1 MGTQTHADGRP
12 REDRGRGRRPHAQ
25 EGPALPTP
33 ACRTPGLQDVPV
45 NVHCW
50 GAGAA
55 SSTARVAAA
64 AGKRRAGPRPAE
76 PTLPGARGA
85 GRPPAGAGG
94 FTPHP
99 TARVTPARHPSPG
112 GHLCIIVPARKVHGE
127 GRWPWPFLREK
138 GGARRGCRVRL
149 ATVTVTV
156 SGESS
161 DTAPKCLKPRTMPT
175 KRLVRAVRGRRA
187 PRLRTLTHDWPHLF

>member
-1 MGTQTHADGRP
+1 MHTYTHSCTCAHTDAHAHMHTHTCTHAAGVLGRP
-12 REDRGRGRRPHAQ
+12 RRRR
-25 EGPALPTP
+25 E
-33 ACRTPGLQDVPV
+33 LQQLQG
-45 NVHCW
+45 N
-50 GAGAA
+50 GAP
-55 SSTARVAAA
+55 
-64 AGKRRAGPRPAE
+64 GPRPAE

-187 PRLRTLTHDWPHLF
+187 PRLRTLAHDWPHLF